1 MRMVLVT
8 VLAVGAML
16 SGCSPVASPSSPSY
30 FYDAWRVEKVATIAG
45 LAVPE
50 CAAVLP
56 ETGEVF
62 ISNIDAPAEGAD
74 DRYNTDDGT
83 GFITRLKAGGQIAAG
98 RWVNSQTNARLNSIK
113 GVCVLKG
120 VVYACDV
127 DHVRRMSVETGQAL
141 EPIIIRGAEFLN
153 DAATDG
159 KYIYVSD
166 SNTDKI
172 HRLDGDKQIE
182 IPGPTNPNGIA
193 FSGGKMFVVSWAKHD
208 IYEVDLDGIM
218 PPMPFGLA
226 DHFGGLDGVEILSD
240 GTFIVSDQKLNKIVL
255 ISADRKRVRTLL
267 EIEGGPADFGIDR
280 ARGLLYIP
288 LVWNNS
294 VAIYKLTNSRK

>member
-8 VLAVGAML
+8 VLALGAML
-16 SGCSPVASPSSPSY
+16 SGCAPVVSPSSPSY
-30 FYDAWRVEKVATIAG
+30 HYDGWRVEKVVKITG

-62 ISNIDAPAEGAD
+62 VSNIDAPAKGAD
-74 DRYNTDDGT
+74 NRYNTEDGT
-83 GFITRLKAGGQIAAG
+83 GFITRLNTGGKVAAR
-98 RWVNSQTNARLNSIK
+98 RWVDSQTNARLNSIK

-141 EPIIIRGAEFLN
+141 ESIIIHGAKFLN

-159 KYIYVSD
+159 KYVYVSD

-172 HRLDGDKQIE
+172 HRLDGDKQTE
-182 IPGPTNPNGIA
+182 IPGPPNPNGIA
-193 FSGGKMFVVSWAKHD
+193 FGGGKMFVVSWGAHD

-218 PPMPFGLA
+218 PPKPFGLA
-226 DHFGGLDGVEILSD
+226 EHFGGLDGVEILSD
-240 GTFIVSDQKLNKIVL
+240 GTFIVSDQKQNKIVL

-267 EIEGGPADFGIDR
+267 EIKGGPADFGIDH

-288 LVWNNS
+288 LVWDNS
-294 VAIYKLTNSRK
+294 VAVYKLTNSRK